1 MYLGLK
7 DSWRLV
13 CAHAKPSRSFNTL
26 QVWLSYLLSRFT
38 PKPFFWGM
46 PTAISIEPT
55 TACNLGCPQ
64 CPSGLKQ
71 FNRPTGKM
79 SLQQFN
85 TILPQISRTTGY
97 ITLYFQG
104 EPYINK
110 DFTGMI
116 AAATKE
122 GIYTATS
129 SNAHFLTPE
138 TAQKTVEAGLKRMII
153 SIDGATQQTYAEYR
167 IDGELSKVIEG
178 TRNVLAARKAM
189 GVSYPVVVWQ
199 FIVFAHN
206 EHEIAAIRKLA
217 KDIGVD
223 KLQLKTAQ
231 IYDFENAHKWLPANP
246 AHARYREREG
256 RVALKA
262 EKKNRCSRFHQN
274 PVLTW
279 DGNMVPCC
287 FDKDASHNLGNIF
300 DSGLKA
306 VWKGSLRQSFGQ
318 KLKRGRHEI
327 DICNN
332 CTEGVRVWI

>member
-1 MYLGLK
+1 MYLGLR
-7 DSWRLV
+7 DSWRLAR
-13 CAHAKPSRSFNTL
+13 AHSKPSRFINTCK
-26 QVWLSYLLSRFT
+26 VELSYFIFRFT
-38 PKPFFWGM
+38 RKPIFWGM

-64 CPSGLKQ
+64 CPSGLKM

-85 TILPQISRTTGY
+85 AILPQISRTTGY

-110 DFTGMI
+110 EFTGMI

-138 TAQKTVEAGLKRMII
+138 VAQKTVEAGLKRMII
-153 SIDGATQQTYAEYR
+153 SIDGATQKTYAEYR

-178 TRNVLAARKAM
+178 TQNILAARKAI
-189 GVSYPVVVWQ
+189 GVTYPVVVWQ

-206 EHEIAAIRKLA
+206 EHEIESIRKLA
-217 KDIGVD
+217 NDIGVD

-231 IYDFENAHKWLPANP
+231 IYDFENADKWLPANP
-246 AHARYREREG
+246 SYARYREKHG
-256 RVALKA
+256 RIALKA
-262 EKKNRCSRFHQN
+262 AKKNRCKRFHQN

-287 FDKDASHNLGNIF
+287 FDKDATHNLGNVF
-300 DSGLKA
+300 DTGLKE
-306 VWKGSLRQSFGQ
+306 VWKGILRNAFGK
-318 KLKRGRHEI
+318 KLKQGRSEI

>member
-1 MYLGLK
+1 MYLGWK
-7 DSWRLV
+7 DTWRLAR
-13 CAHAKPSRSFNTL
+13 AHAKPSRFINL
-26 QVWLSYLLSRFT
+26 IRVEISYFISRFT
-38 PKPFFWGM
+38 RKPVFWGM

-71 FNRPTGKM
+71 FSRPTGKM

-85 TILPQISRTTGY
+85 VVLPQISRSTGY

-104 EPYINK
+104 EPFINK

-116 AAATKE
+116 AAATRQ

-129 SNAHFLTPE
+129 SNAHFITPD
-138 TAQKTVEAGLKRMII
+138 AALKTVEAGLKRMII
-153 SIDGATQQTYAEYR
+153 SIDGTTQQTYSEYR
-167 IDGELSKVIEG
+167 IGGEIEKVIEG
-178 TRNVLAARKAM
+178 TRNLLNARKM
-189 GVSYPVVVWQ
+189 LGVSYPMVVWQ

-206 EHEIAAIRKLA
+206 EHEIPAIEKLA
-217 KDIGVD
+217 KEIGID

-231 IYDFENAHKWLPANP
+231 IYDLENAEKWLPANP
-246 AHARYREREG
+246 VFARYHKRDG
-256 RVALKA
+256 LLAIKA
-262 EKKNRCSRFHQN
+262 ARKNRCSRFHKN

-279 DGNMVPCC
+279 DGAMVPCC
-287 FDKDASHNLGNIF
+287 FDKDASHDLGNVFSDGIE
-300 DSGLKA
+300 K
-306 VWKGSLRQSFGQ
+306 VWKGNRRLAFAQ
-318 KLKRGRHEI
+318 KLKQGRSQI

>member
-7 DSWRLV
+7 DSWHLV
-13 CAHAKPSRSFNTL
+13 RAYARPSRFINTF
-26 QVWLSYLLSRFT
+26 QVELSNFISRFT
-38 PKPFFWGM
+38 RKPLFWGM

-64 CPSGLKQ
+64 CPSGLRQ

-104 EPYINK
+104 EPFINK
-110 DFTGMI
+110 DFTSMI
-116 AAATKE
+116 AAATEK

-138 TAQKTVEAGLKRMII
+138 TARKTVEAGLKRMII

-167 IDGELSKVIEG
+167 IDGELDKVIAG
-178 TRNVLAARKAM
+178 TRNILSARKAL

-206 EHEIAAIRKLA
+206 VHEIPAIKKLA
-217 KDIGVD
+217 KEIGVD

-231 IYDFENAHKWLPANP
+231 IYDFENADKWLPANP
-246 AHARYREREG
+246 AYARYREKEG
-256 RVALKA
+256 RIALKA
-262 EKKNRCSRFHQN
+262 AKKNRCGRFHRN

-279 DGNMVPCC
+279 NGDMVPCC
-287 FDKDASHNLGNIF
+287 FDKDAVHNLGNVHET
-300 DSGLKA
+300 GLKA
-306 VWKGSLRQSFGQ
+306 VWKGSLRRAFGQ
-318 KLKRGRHEI
+318 KLKQGRTKI

-332 CTEGVRVWI
+332 CTEGARVWI